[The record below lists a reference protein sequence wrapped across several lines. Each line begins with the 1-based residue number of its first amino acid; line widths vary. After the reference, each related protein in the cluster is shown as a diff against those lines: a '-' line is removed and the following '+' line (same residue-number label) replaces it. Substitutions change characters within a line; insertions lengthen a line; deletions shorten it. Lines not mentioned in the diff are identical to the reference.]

1 MELLLSASI
10 IAAFIAGV
18 AALFAPCCITVLLPA
33 YFASIFRE
41 RYKVFLM
48 TFIFFLG
55 ILAVFLP
62 IGLGAAALG
71 QLFSKYHNTIF
82 GVGGIFL
89 IALGFI
95 LLSGKHFSLPFRVNP
110 SLKKHNAFSVFIL
123 GIFSGIATTCCAPVL
138 AGVLALAALP
148 GSIAWGGI
156 YTLSYV
162 FGMVAPLFLLSLFMD
177 KTGLT
182 QKLSKTFQKP
192 IEYSLGGKKFSITVS
207 EAVSGIIFL
216 AMGTLILYLAITNK
230 LYIHSEYQVSINI
243 FLTKVLDSV
252 GGFIKVVPEYVW
264 AILLIAAVAS
274 IIKLA
279 INQFRREVGAPT
291 ETSELKKEEHESR

>member
-18 AALFAPCCITVLLPA
+18 AALFAPCCITVLLPS

-41 RYKVFLM
+41 RYKIFLM

-71 QLFSKYHNTIF
+71 QLFSRYHNTIF
-82 GVGGIFL
+82 GIGGTFL
-89 IALGFI
+89 TILGII
-95 LLSGKHFSLPFRVNP
+95 LLTGRHFSLPFRVNP
-110 SLKKHNAFSVFIL
+110 SLKKHNAVSVFSL

-148 GSIAWGGI
+148 GSIFWGGM

-162 FGMVAPLFLLSLFMD
+162 FGMVAPLFLISLFLD
-177 KTGLT
+177 KVDFSK
-182 QKLSKTFQKP
+182 KLGQAFHKS
-192 IEYSLGGKKFSITVS
+192 IEYSIGGKKVSITIA
-207 EAVSGIIFL
+207 EAISGGTFLIMGILII
-216 AMGTLILYLAITNK
+216 YLALVNR
-230 LYIHSEYQVSINI
+230 LFVHSEYQTTLNI
-243 FLTKVLDSV
+243 YLTKFMNATN
-252 GGFIKVVPEYVW
+252 GFLKIIPEYVW
-264 AILLIAAVAS
+264 AVILVALV
-274 IIKLA
+274 IYVIKRSVK
-279 INQFRREVGAPT
+279 QFKRENYEP
-291 ETSELKKEEHESR
+291 R